1 VGWIDRGLLRPASV
15 VHATCGEEKR
25 WVQAFLECA
34 NARMRECV
42 NELETAPKRPRIVV
56 IPNGI
61 GICENAQIRECG
73 REMRECL
80 NARMREF
87 GE

>member
-1 VGWIDRGLLRPASV
+1 MAGVAAEEDAGDEPAWIEEVLKFESSKVLKLRG
-15 VHATCGEEKR
+15 
-25 WVQAFLECA
+25 
-34 NARMRECV
+34 
-42 NELETAPKRPRIVV
+42 PRIVV

>member
-1 VGWIDRGLLRPASV
+1 MVEEVLKFDSSKVLKLRG
-15 VHATCGEEKR
+15 
-25 WVQAFLECA
+25 
-34 NARMRECV
+34 
-42 NELETAPKRPRIVV
+42 PKIVV